1 MDYKKPFNPK
11 SNTMNSRRVV
21 VTGTGIVSSIGLN
34 TTDFWES
41 LVECRPGIG
50 PFSSVDPAL
59 IRFKNGAEIKN
70 FDAKSSLD
78 KSSLDLMDRFTQF
91 AVIASRQA
99 VAESEIVFNEE
110 NAYRTA
116 VILGTSMGGVNTQE
130 QSYIDLYR
138 DNKTRVHPLSIPK
151 TMLNA
156 ASSNVSMQMGI
167 KGPVYTISTACAS
180 SSHAIGNAFW
190 LVRNGICD
198 QAIAGGSETPFTY
211 TFLKVWEAIRVV
223 APDTCRPFSKTRQ
236 GMILGEGAG
245 MLVMET
251 LENAKKRG
259 AKILGEIVGFGMT
272 SDAGHITKPDQKG
285 AEHAMKLA
293 LEDAHISADKIG
305 YINAHG
311 TGTLVN
317 DTMEVAAI
325 RTVFGEHANIL
336 PISSTK
342 SLHGHAL
349 GATSSFEAVATVM
362 ALKNGILPPTAN
374 FEEPDETCNIDMIPN
389 QSREKNIHYALS
401 NAFAF
406 GGLNAVLAFKKWEE

>member
-1 MDYKKPFNPK
+1 M
-11 SNTMNSRRVV
+11 NTRRVV
-21 VTGTGIVSSIGLN
+21 VTGTGIVSACGLN
-34 TTDFWES
+34 THEFWKS
-41 LVECRPGIG
+41 LVECKSGIG
-50 PFSSVDPAL
+50 PFSSVDPEL
-59 IRFKNGAEIKN
+59 IRFKNGAEIKD
-70 FDAKSSLD
+70 FDPTVSIEKSD
-78 KSSLDLMDRFTQF
+78 LDLMDRFTQL
-91 AVIASRQA
+91 AVVAAKEA
-99 VAESEIVFNEE
+99 VAQSGIVFNEE

-130 QSYIDLYR
+130 QTYSDLYR
-138 DNKTRVHPLSIPK
+138 DKKSRVYPLSIPK

-156 ASSNVSMQMGI
+156 GSSNVSMQMGI

-180 SSHAIGNAFW
+180 SNHAIGNAFW
-190 LVRNGICD
+190 LIRNGICD
-198 QAIAGGSETPFTY
+198 QAISGGSETPFTY
-211 TFLKVWEAIRVV
+211 TFLKAWEAIRVV

-245 MLVMET
+245 MLVMES
-251 LENAKKRG
+251 LEHAKKRG
-259 AKILGEIVGFGMT
+259 ANILGEIIGFGMT
-272 SDAGHITKPDQKG
+272 SDASHITKPDQLG
-285 AEHAMKLA
+285 AERAMNFA
-293 LEDAHISADKIG
+293 LEDAGITPDSIG

-325 RTVFGEHANIL
+325 KNIFKEHANHL

-349 GATSSFEAVATVM
+349 GATSSFEAVATIL
-362 ALKNGILPPTAN
+362 ALKNGIMPPTAN
-374 FEEPDETCNIDMIPN
+374 FEELDETCNIDIIPN
-389 QSREKNIHYALS
+389 KSREKNIVYALS